1 MVQAIMEGRK
11 TQTRRIVK
19 PQPPDGCE
27 DNDPCIDWC
36 EFDHKKGFQKC
47 YVSWETSLHPDGFH
61 TVVCPYGKVGD
72 VLWVRETW
80 APLFVEH
87 GATAYK
93 ASVLNLNGIN
103 IKEHI
108 VEGRWRPSIHIPKSR
123 SRIFLEITSIKVER
137 LNDITEKAAIAEG
150 VENHELLFRYK
161 DYREADTFWFT
172 KAVNSFR
179 SLWESINGAE
189 SWDSNPWVW
198 VIEFKQIKK

>member
-11 TQTRRIVK
+11 TMTRRVVK
-19 PQPPDGCE
+19 PQPHKNWTKSYEIRQRTGRQFDF
-27 DNDPCIDWC
+27 
-36 EFDHKKGFQKC
+36 EFIAGS
-47 YVSWETSLHPDGFH
+47 VLHLPEYH
-61 TVVCPYGKVGD
+61 CPYGGVGD

-108 VEGRWRPSIHIPKSR
+108 VEGRWRPSIHMPKSR
-123 SRIFLEITSIKVER
+123 ARIWLQITSIKVER
-137 LNDITEKAAIAEG
+137 LQDISEDDAIAEG
-150 VENHELLFRYK
+150 IDGAEDRMGYK
-161 DYREADTFWFT
+161 DYLDQNSATFHP
-172 KAVNSFR
+172 KLSFE